1 MSGNLIPTLTI
12 YYHFNMLLPV
22 TFEPN
27 PILHKKGRDLT
38 VAELATPEIKKL
50 IKNMTETMYVK
61 DGVGIAAPQ
70 VGQSLQLCVI
80 AKEYSPVNKNEDLIL
95 INPIWQKT
103 SIRKVWDTEGCLSV
117 PKIYGEV
124 KRYLKIKVRALDK
137 NGQAISFEASDF
149 PARIVQHE
157 VDHLNGILFIEK
169 ARKLHSIES
178 EANGL

>member
-1 MSGNLIPTLTI
+1 
-12 YYHFNMLLPV
+12 MLLPV
-22 TFEPN
+22 TTEPN
-27 PILHKKGRDLT
+27 PILHQKGRDLT

-70 VGQSLQLCVI
+70 IGQSMQICVI
-80 AKEYSPVNKNEDLIL
+80 AKQYSPVNQHEDLVL
-95 INPIWQKT
+95 VNPVWQKT
-103 SIRKVWDTEGCLSV
+103 SIRKAWDEEGCLSV

-124 KRYLKIKVRALDK
+124 KRYLKIKVKALDQHGK
-137 NGQAISFEASDF
+137 PLEFQANDF

-169 ARKLHSIES
+169 ARKLHRAE
-178 EANGL
+178 ENNNGL